1 MKIDA
6 AWVISD
12 RAREC
17 LQRCD
22 LFQDLNTNQLKEIAA
37 LVEEHSLEPD
47 ELLLREGE
55 EARYLFVIVEGR
67 GIAQLKMH
75 RGWLGLG
82 LVGPGDAAGWS
93 SIVGAQAYPASIIA
107 LKSMQVA
114 RIESRGLAL
123 LMGLDPSFGYAVNRR
138 LSSVFWGQYQAA
150 LESFRYD
157 G

>member
-67 GIAQLKMH
+67 GIAKVEDASRLVRPRPGGPWGRCGVVVHCRSTGVSGLNNSAEVNASRSH
-75 RGWLGLG
+75 RIQGS
-82 LVGPGDAAGWS
+82 GPAHG
-93 SIVGAQAYPASIIA
+93 P
-107 LKSMQVA
+107 
-114 RIESRGLAL
+114 R
-123 LMGLDPSFGYAVNRR
+123 
-138 LSSVFWGQYQAA
+138 SV
-150 LESFRYD
+150 LRVRC
-157 G
+157 